1 MRIYLGHF
9 CKPDKEKELGISV
22 AASNFSNTLIQGDIF
37 DKAYSILPPFVKGK
51 RNPEELASDNSTM
64 PYSFWRRLP
73 SPLCKLAPAF
83 EQIILFFKIPR
94 GASLWL
100 YNVTLLNWILIK
112 LLEWFKPSVSIYPI
126 VLDYTPGQP
135 GNDKF
140 LRFINS
146 TPGRISLTNYAE
158 LSKLNFSCLP
168 GITPTINDIPLT
180 DYSKRTFLLSGILNE
195 QISSISTVIEAFA
208 QVPEAT
214 LYITGSLSHN
224 PAIIKRISEIPNV
237 WYLGMLSKKD
247 YMKLLDSSATFILST
262 RNPSYPE
269 NKCNFPSKIIEGLS
283 HNKGVVSTISYPQIE
298 GIDYITTGSSV
309 NDIKEAIKRIVLMS
323 DAQISAYINQG
334 KKISEMFSIK
344 VWKNVIEAIERPYD
358 AVYLTNTPS
367 FYKLNL
373 IEAICEKGKKTL
385 LVFYGYGDEAV
396 NTILGK
402 DENDYRFD
410 WIFLS
415 EGNAAKRNKLATFK
429 YLSRLLR
436 HVRYKNILYAGWFAP
451 EYNLYSFISPR
462 KKNILIC
469 ESSVYETQV
478 TGIKG
483 WIKRRIVSR
492 MHNALPSGLPHKEL
506 LEKLGLKGNQFIT
519 GSVGV
524 FDKKHPRPI
533 LNPLHS
539 RKEYRFLYVGRLV
552 SVKNVELLIE
562 CFNLNG
568 LPLTIV
574 GDGVLRKRL
583 EDKAKSNISFMGFV
597 NNDELYSIYQSHDVF
612 ILPSRSEAWGL
623 VVEEALYNG
632 LPVIASDKVGSYHD
646 IIKAYN
652 AGECFQH
659 NSVASL
665 QTAID
670 KVIANY
676 PKYKK
681 SVTDIDFDKREQLQ
695 VKAYLDA
702 FEV

>member
-22 AASNFSNTLIQGDIF
+22 AASNFSNTLVQGDIF
-37 DKAYSILPPFVKGK
+37 DRAYSILPPFVKGK
-51 RNPEELASDNSTM
+51 RNPKDLASDNSTM
-64 PYSFWRRLP
+64 LYSFWRRLP

-112 LLEWFKPSVSIYPI
+112 LLGSFKPSVSIYPI

-140 LRFINS
+140 LGFINS

-158 LSKLNFSCLP
+158 LSKLNFCCLP
-168 GITPTINDIPLT
+168 GITPSTNNIPLT
-180 DYSKRTFLLSGILNE
+180 DGSKRTFLLSGILNE

-208 QVPEAT
+208 EIPEAK
-214 LYITGSLSHN
+214 LNITGNLSHN
-224 PAIIKRISEIPNV
+224 PALIKRISEIPNV
-237 WYLGMLSKKD
+237 SYLGMLSKED
-247 YMKLLDSSATFILST
+247 YMELLDSSTAFILST

-269 NKCNFPSKIIEGLS
+269 NKCNFPSKIIEGLF
-283 HNKGVVSTISYPQIE
+283 HNKGVVSTISYLQIE

-309 NDIKEAIKRIVLMS
+309 NDIKKTIKKIVSMS
-323 DAQISAYINQG
+323 DTQISAYINQG

-344 VWKNVIEAIERPYD
+344 VWKNVIEEIERPYD

-373 IEAICEKGKKTL
+373 TDAICAKGKKIL

-396 NTILGK
+396 NTILTK

-436 HVRYKNILYAGWFAP
+436 HIRYKNVLYAGWFAA
-451 EYNLYSFISPR
+451 EYNLYSLISSR

-469 ESSVYETQV
+469 ESSIYETEV

-483 WIKRRIVSR
+483 WIKRRIASR
-492 MHNALPSGLPHKEL
+492 MHSALPSGLPHKEL
-506 LEKLGLKGNQFIT
+506 LEKLGINGNQFIT

-524 FDKKHPRPI
+524 FDKKHSQGNLKTLTPG
-533 LNPLHS
+533 NNC
-539 RKEYRFLYVGRLV
+539 RFLYVGRLV
-552 SVKNVELLIE
+552 SVKNVELLID

-574 GDGVLRKRL
+574 GEGVLRTEL
-583 EDKAKSNISFMGFV
+583 EERANSNISFLGFV
-597 NNDELYSIYQSHDVF
+597 NNDELYKVYQSHDVF
-612 ILPSRSEAWGL
+612 ILPSRSEPWGL

-632 LPVIASDKVGSYHD
+632 LPVIASNKVGAYPD
-646 IIKAYN
+646 MVKAYN
-652 AGECFQH
+652 AGECFQYD
-659 NSVASL
+659 SVASL

-670 KVIANY
+670 KIIANY
-676 PKYKK
+676 PEYAK
-681 SVTDIDFDKREQLQ
+681 SVADIDFDRREQLQ
-695 VKAYLDA
+695 IKAYLDA
-702 FEV
+702 FEI